1 MRPGRKP
8 PRRPTT
14 SDSWTYLVRLLKV
27 RPRSEHEARSRLE
40 GRGYAKGE
48 IEQALALAKDA
59 GMIDDSA
66 FARLWVGD
74 RVHHHPLSRRA
85 VAREL
90 EEKGVP
96 KSIAEAALAEHYPPP
111 MEKDLIWRL
120 ARERYE
126 RLSGVDQV
134 KRERRTVGFLTRR
147 GFSLG
152 LACGVV
158 RQLAKGETDA

>member
-1 MRPGRKP
+1 
-8 PRRPTT
+8 
-14 SDSWTYLVRLLKV
+14 
-27 RPRSEHEARSRLE
+27 
-40 GRGYAKGE
+40 
-48 IEQALALAKDA
+48 
-59 GMIDDSA
+59 MIDDSA

-74 RVHHHPLSRRA
+74 RVQNHPLSRRA

-96 KSIAEAALAEHYPPP
+96 KPIAEAALAEHYPAP

-126 RLSGVDQV
+126 RLSGVDPV

-158 RQLAKGETDA
+158 RQLAKEETDE